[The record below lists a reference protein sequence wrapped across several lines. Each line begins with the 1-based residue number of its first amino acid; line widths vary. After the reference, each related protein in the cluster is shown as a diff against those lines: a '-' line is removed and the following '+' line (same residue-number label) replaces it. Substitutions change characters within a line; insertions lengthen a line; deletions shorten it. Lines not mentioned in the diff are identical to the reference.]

1 MQTNEGI
8 RFGRLGDCAVHLCI
22 DMQMLFAAP
31 TEWHVPWMTG
41 ILPCVRRLA
50 EAHAERTIF
59 TRFIPPDSPEQMPGV
74 WRRYWQSWQHLTRE
88 RIDPALLELLPELR
102 DLAPPAA
109 VVDKQHYSPFL
120 EPALPNLLRDRRVD
134 TVVVS
139 GGETDVCVLATVLGA
154 VDRGL
159 RVVLAT
165 DALYST
171 SDRAHDC
178 LLALYRERFSQQI
191 EAASI
196 EEILAYWR

>member
-1 MQTNEGI
+1 MQPNEGI

-31 TEWHVPWMTG
+31 TEWHVPRMT
-41 ILPCVRRLA
+41 
-50 EAHAERTIF
+50 
-59 TRFIPPDSPEQMPGV
+59 
-74 WRRYWQSWQHLTRE
+74 
-88 RIDPALLELLPELR
+88 
-102 DLAPPAA
+102 
-109 VVDKQHYSPFL
+109 L
-120 EPALPNLLRDRRVD
+120 EPALPNLLRERRVE

-159 RVVLAT
+159 RVVLAA
-165 DALYST
+165 DALCST

-178 LLALYRERFSQQI
+178 LLTLYREPFSQQI

-196 EEILAYWR
+196 EDILAYWG